1 MYQLVMDF
9 RDALNSLT
17 ASFAVMPNMPL
28 IMNIISVRAAWHI
41 NSSALPQR
49 TASTCG
55 KDNKEW
61 PYISVLDATSVICR
75 LCLPRL
81 LK

>member
-1 MYQLVMDF
+1 MYQLVTDF

-17 ASFAVMPNMPL
+17 ASFAVMPNTSL
-28 IMNIISVRAAWHI
+28 IMNIIAVHAAWHI

-61 PYISVLDATSVICR
+61 PYRSFLDATSIICR

>member
-9 RDALNSLT
+9 RDALNLLT
-17 ASFAVMPNMPL
+17 ASLAVMPNTSL
-28 IMNIISVRAAWHI
+28 IMNIIAVSAAWHI

-49 TASTCG
+49 TASLCG

-61 PYISVLDATSVICR
+61 PYISVLNATSVICR

>member
-1 MYQLVMDF
+1 MFQLATDF

-17 ASFAVMPNMPL
+17 ASFAVMPNTSL
-28 IMNIISVRAAWHI
+28 IMNIIAVRAAWHI

-61 PYISVLDATSVICR
+61 PNISFLDATSVICR

>member
-28 IMNIISVRAAWHI
+28 IMNIISVRAALLI
-41 NSSALPQR
+41 NSSALP
-49 TASTCG
+49 
-55 KDNKEW
+55 
-61 PYISVLDATSVICR
+61 
-75 LCLPRL
+75 
-81 LK
+81 